1 MAVLFLYIR
10 RVSMYEDKEK
20 IEMPDLLEIDEIKSD
35 AELLINELHDVR
47 KIDSNLYVE
56 YDVKRGLR
64 DSNGKGVLTGLTEV
78 SDVVA
83 FDIKDGDKVPC
94 DGRLYYQG
102 INVMDIVTTLE
113 TGSMVLRRFLSSFFS
128 DIYPTE
134 TNLMH
139 IFMYQVIFRSL
150 VQDSFVTLL

>member
-1 MAVLFLYIR
+1 
-10 RVSMYEDKEK
+10 MYEDKEK

-47 KIDSNLYVE
+47 KIDNNLYVE

-64 DSNGKGVLTGLTEV
+64 DANGKGVLTGLTEV

-83 FDIKDGDKVPC
+83 FDLVDGDKVPC

-102 INVMDIVTTLE
+102 Y
-113 TGSMVLRRFLSSFFS
+113 SKQPWR
-128 DIYPTE
+128 
-134 TNLMH
+134 
-139 IFMYQVIFRSL
+139 
-150 VQDSFVTLL
+150 QDSRI